1 MPILADGTLNWRAF
15 MWWTNCW
22 HVGDALRL
30 LTPVIFVP
38 LLLRSILKRVTF
50 WHLGSSFIVGPSN
63 EAKAINDY
71 IGARL
76 QSRNRGLRKVD
87 FMILAKTK
95 KNLKFFRLQN
105 LYIINYQKNNT
116 RLKCEFNRFYIFLCY
131 DYVQKLFSS
140 LVLELFIGFLFSQ
153 SFFTIWGGKEVI
165 FPTWCVAS
173 LIQMCLNFK
182 SSALI
187 SEPGLIQFPVLT

>member
-1 MPILADGTLNWRAF
+1 MLGGINPARFVGPISYTPTIFKSGNKYKQSKVCLKLYKNPWKIAVEKQYFSVKIMYTFWTKIPILADGTLNWRAF

-38 LLLRSILKRVTF
+38 LLLGKILKRVAF
-50 WHLGSSFIVGPSN
+50 LHLGSSFIVGPSN

-76 QSRNRGLRKVD
+76 QIRNRGLRKVD

-95 KNLKFFRLQN
+95 KEFRKNLKFFRLQN
-105 LYIINYQKNNT
+105 LFHKLPEEQYP
-116 RLKCEFNRFYIFLCY
+116 F
-131 DYVQKLFSS
+131 DVQ
-140 LVLELFIGFLFSQ
+140 V
-153 SFFTIWGGKEVI
+153 
-165 FPTWCVAS
+165 
-173 LIQMCLNFK
+173 
-182 SSALI
+182 
-187 SEPGLIQFPVLT
+187 